1 MLKEPL
7 SDRRK
12 NMVQRCFNVMDKD
25 GSGVITKEDIQDI
38 YTASEHPDVIA
49 GKKTETQVL
58 IEFLT
63 NFEGTGGNKD
73 GKVEWNEFLG

>member
-1 MLKEPL
+1 
-7 SDRRK
+7 
-12 NMVQRCFNVMDKD
+12 MVQRCFNVMDKD

-73 GKVEWNEFLG
+73 GQVEWKEFLG